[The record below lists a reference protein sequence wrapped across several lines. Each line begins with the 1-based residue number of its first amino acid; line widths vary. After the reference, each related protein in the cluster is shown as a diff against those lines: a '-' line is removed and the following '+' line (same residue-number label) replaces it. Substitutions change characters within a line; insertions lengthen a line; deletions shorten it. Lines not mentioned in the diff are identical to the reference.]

1 MVKNLSVYTEDSSIS
16 KIQVHRLIQ
25 LLKNEFNLRINFLSI
40 SFINSL
46 TLKEINKKHLSH
58 NYATDVITFNYS
70 KDITQ
75 IDGEILISYEDA
87 VKNAKKYGVSYGK
100 EIYRLIVHGML
111 HLLNYDDRQASR
123 KKIMKNEENKL
134 INKYYFSLLQGK

>member
-25 LLKNEFNLRINFLSI
+25 LLKNEFNLIINFLSI

-111 HLLNYDDRQASR
+111 HLLNYDDKQASR
-123 KKIMKNEENKL
+123 KKIMKKEENKL

>member
-25 LLKNEFNLRINFLSI
+25 LLKNEFNLIINFLSI